1 MKCRA
6 GFHFIHYLFI
16 SYKFAGKEGKWIAI
30 EDFLVTFVPIIGRME
45 KYLVIERNTEYLRI
59 PTHRLVYVSSDGN
72 YSYVW
77 MQDCSKQMVSLQL
90 GLIEDK
96 LADLMGDDCEFVRIG
111 KSLIVNIDFV
121 HQIDISKQK
130 LVLSDCFQCK
140 YDLTASRE
148 ALLKLKSYIMS
159 K

>member
-1 MKCRA
+1 MKWRD
-6 GFHFIHYLFI
+6 GFDFIHYLFI
-16 SYKFAGKEGKWIAI
+16 SYKFGRKGENRIVI
-30 EDFLVTFVPIIGRME
+30 DEFLVTFVPIIDCME
-45 KYLVIERNTEYLRI
+45 KYLVIDRNTEYLRI
-59 PTHRLVYVSSDGN
+59 PTHRLMYVSSEGN

-90 GLIEDK
+90 GQIEDR

-130 LVLSDCFQCK
+130 LVLSDCFRCK
-140 YDLTASRE
+140 YELTASRE
-148 ALLKLKSYIMS
+148 ALVKLKAYVMQ